1 MNARDE
7 IHFDGWTLHR
17 ASGELTRGAQ
27 RVRLQAQP
35 QQVLEALLATPGEL
49 VPREQLIARLWPR
62 GVVDFDLSLNSAVR
76 RLRLALGDDADSP
89 RYIETI
95 PRRGY
100 RYVGPVEPS
109 ATVLAPRSRW
119 WQVAAA
125 LLLVGGSV
133 ATGSLVR
140 VDSGSRELA
149 PTVAKVDVQAEERF
163 VRAGYFMQRRQPG
176 DLDRARRYLRDAL
189 AIDPRFARAW
199 AGLASVYW
207 LATVEGQVAPDQGL
221 RQVRDAALRA
231 LALDPRLVEAHLR
244 MSNYLCRTGR
254 TREAQE
260 HLAEAAKLEPDNPL
274 VLSMAAGM
282 EASDGRLDRAIALQQ
297 RAVQADPLSLVIRSN
312 LVAYLLLAE
321 RLDEASTEIVRLG
334 ELDAEAPNLDSHRA
348 RLLMMDGGFD
358 QALEFAATMPDGAE
372 RRLVE
377 AIAHHR
383 IGNSVEAEAALRAL
397 IDVPAPEVPA
407 IQIAEVFAA
416 RGDPDQALG
425 WLRKVPPGSRHDPSI
440 EFSPFLRTLHSDPR
454 WNEWEA
460 MSRRPSSAPNH
471 TDATSDG

>member
-17 ASGELTRGAQ
+17 ATGELARGAQ

-35 QQVLEALLATPGEL
+35 QQVLEVLLADPGEL
-49 VPREQLIARLWPR
+49 VTREQLIARLWPR

-119 WQVAAA
+119 RQVAAA
-125 LLLVGGSV
+125 LLLVAGSV
-133 ATGSLVR
+133 AAGSLVR

-149 PTVAKVDVQAEERF
+149 PTVARADEQAEEHY
-163 VRAGYFMQRRQPG
+163 VRANYFMQRRQPG
-176 DLDRARRYLRDAL
+176 DLDRARRNLLDAL
-189 AIDPRFARAW
+189 EIDPGFARAW
-199 AGLASVYW
+199 AGLAGMYW
-207 LATVEGQVAPDQGL
+207 LATAEGQVAPDQGL
-221 RQVRDAALRA
+221 RQVREAALRA
-231 LALDPRLVEAHLR
+231 LELDPQLVEAHLR
-244 MSNYLCRTGR
+244 LSNYLCRTGR
-254 TREAQE
+254 TREARA
-260 HLAEAAKLEPDNPL
+260 HLAEASKLEPDNPL
-274 VLSMAAGM
+274 VLSITAGI

-312 LVAYLLLAE
+312 LVAYLLLGE
-321 RLDEASTEIVRLG
+321 RLDEARMEIVRLR

-348 RLLMMDGGFD
+348 RLLMMDDRFD
-358 QALEFAATMPDGAE
+358 EALELAATMPEGAE
-372 RRLVE
+372 RGLVE

-397 IDVPAPEVPA
+397 IDMTSPEVPA
-407 IQIAEVFAA
+407 LQIAEVFAA
-416 RGDPDQALG
+416 RGELDKALA
-425 WLRKVPPGSRHDPSI
+425 WLRKVPPGSSRDPSI

-454 WNEWEA
+454 WNDWLA
-460 MSRRPSSAPNH
+460 MSRRPMSAPKYS
-471 TDATSDG
+471 DATG

>member
-7 IHFDGWTLHR
+7 IRFDGWTLHR
-17 ASGELTRGAQ
+17 ATGELTRGAQ

-109 ATVLAPRSRW
+109 ATVLAPHARW
-119 WQVAAA
+119 WQAAA
-125 LLLVGGSV
+125 VLLLVAGSV
-133 ATGSLVR
+133 AAGSLVR
-140 VDSGSRELA
+140 IDSGARELA
-149 PTVAKVDVQAEERF
+149 PAVAKLDVQAEEHF
-163 VRAGYFMQRRQPG
+163 VRADHFMHRRQPG
-176 DLDRARRYLRDAL
+176 DLDRARQYLLDAL

-207 LATVEGQVAPDQGL
+207 LATVEGQVPPEQGL
-221 RQVRDAALRA
+221 QQVREAALRA
-231 LALDPRLVEAHLR
+231 LALDPQLVEAHLR
-244 MSNYLCRTGR
+244 LANYLCRTGR

-260 HLAEAAKLEPDNPL
+260 HLAEASRLEPDNPL
-274 VLSMAAGM
+274 VLGMTAGMAAA
-282 EASDGRLDRAIALQQ
+282 EGRLDRAIALQQ
-297 RAVQADPLSLVIRSN
+297 RAVQADPLSLAVRGN

-321 RLDEASTEIVRLG
+321 RLDEARVEIVRLR
-334 ELDAEAPNLDSHRA
+334 ELDADAPRLDSYQA
-348 RLLMMDGGFD
+348 RLLMMDGRFEE
-358 QALEFAATMPDGAE
+358 ALELAATMPDGAE
-372 RRLVE
+372 RRLAE
-377 AIAHHR
+377 AIAHYR

-397 IDVPAPEVPA
+397 IDMPSPEVPVL
-407 IQIAEVFAA
+407 QIAEVFAA
-416 RGDPDQALG
+416 RGEPDQALA
-425 WLRKVPPGSRHDPSI
+425 WLLRVPARSGHDPSI

-454 WNEWEA
+454 WNEWLA
-460 MSRRPSSAPNH
+460 MSRRPTSAPSNA
-471 TDATSDG
+471 DATSEG